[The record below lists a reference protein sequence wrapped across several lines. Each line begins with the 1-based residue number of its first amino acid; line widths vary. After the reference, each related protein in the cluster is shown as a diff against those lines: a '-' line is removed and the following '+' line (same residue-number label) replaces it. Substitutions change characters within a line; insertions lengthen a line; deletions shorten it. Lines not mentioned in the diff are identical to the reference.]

1 MSENPY
7 RAGFVALIGRPNVG
21 KSTLVNALTG
31 QKIAIVSPKP
41 QTTRTRITAILNRPG
56 AQVTLVDTPGLTKG
70 VDALRKAMRRI
81 SQTAAADADVALVIV
96 EIERDRVELNAADRD
111 VIAAARRSPGQ
122 IVVAINKVDRLKDK
136 SVLLPWME
144 TYAGEAGID
153 AIVPIS
159 AKRSDGL
166 DILLGELISR
176 LPESPPLFPDDM
188 VTEQAERVI
197 CAELVREQVLLQT
210 RQEVPHATAVVIEQF
225 EDRRTEE
232 GGACHLQGRIYV
244 ERNSQKGIVVGKGGH
259 QIKAIGETARHE
271 MEAVLGCTCHL
282 KLTVHVDKDW
292 RRSERAVQRLGYGPL
307 DVE

>member
-1 MSENPY
+1 MTENPY

-31 QKIAIVSPKP
+31 QKVAIVSPKP
-41 QTTRTRITAILNRPG
+41 QTTRTRITAILSRPN
-56 AQVTLVDTPGLTKG
+56 AQVILVDTPGLTRG

-81 SQTAAADADVALVIV
+81 SQMAAADADVALVIV
-96 EIERDRVELNAADRD
+96 EIEGDRAELNAADRD

-122 IVVAINKVDRLKDK
+122 IVVAINKVDRLKQK
-136 SVLLPWME
+136 AVLLPWME

-159 AKRSDGL
+159 AKNNDGL
-166 DILLGELISR
+166 DLLLGELVSR

-197 CAELVREQVLLQT
+197 CAELVREQVLIQT

-225 EDRRTEE
+225 EDQRTEE
-232 GGACHLQGRIYV
+232 GGACRLAGRIYV
-244 ERNSQKGIVVGKGGH
+244 ERNSQKGIVVGKGGR
-259 QIKAIGETARHE
+259 QIKAIGEAARHE

-282 KLTVHVDKDW
+282 NLTVHVDKDW